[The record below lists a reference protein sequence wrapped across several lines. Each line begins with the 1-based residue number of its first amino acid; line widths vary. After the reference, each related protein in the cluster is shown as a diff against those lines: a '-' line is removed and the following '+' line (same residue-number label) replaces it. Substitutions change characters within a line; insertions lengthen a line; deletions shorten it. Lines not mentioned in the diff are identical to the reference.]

1 MVNYSK
7 TVKPI
12 RLLETLR
19 SLSECI
25 LLIIIIINNPNKTMP
40 ITNLYHIAILQC
52 FDLI

>member
-12 RLLETLR
+12 RLLETPRL
-19 SLSECI
+19 LSECI
-25 LLIIIIINNPNKTMP
+25 LILIITNNPNKTMP
-40 ITNLYHIAILQC
+40 ITNLYHIAILQS

>member
-12 RLLETLR
+12 RLLETPR

-25 LLIIIIINNPNKTMP
+25 LLIIIINNPNKTMP
-40 ITNLYHIAILQC
+40 IINLYHIAILQC

>member
-12 RLLETLR
+12 RLLEIPR

-25 LLIIIIINNPNKTMP
+25 LLIIINNPNKTML
-40 ITNLYHIAILQC
+40 IANLYHIAIMQC